1 MFTILSGNYMFI
13 ISPFNS
19 SKMRPFHASFNTML
33 RNNNNNSNNT
43 WNILFIV
50 QTLNSSLPTKKKI
63 QTFHLMYIKIK
74 KQVSNPDL

>member
-19 SKMRPFHASFNTML
+19 SKMRSFHASFNTML

-50 QTLNSSLPTKKKI
+50 QTLNSSLPTKKKN
-63 QTFHLMYIKIK
+63 TNLSFNVYKNK
-74 KQVSNPDL
+74 KAG